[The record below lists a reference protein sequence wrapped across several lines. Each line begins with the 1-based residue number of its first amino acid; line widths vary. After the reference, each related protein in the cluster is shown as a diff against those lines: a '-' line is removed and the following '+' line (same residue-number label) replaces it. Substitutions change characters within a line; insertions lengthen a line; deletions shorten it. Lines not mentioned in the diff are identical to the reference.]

1 MISKG
6 KTERRFVLAD
16 ERGEIRLIIF
26 LELVLVGNVTA
37 VAIHFPTLRKG
48 AQRDP

>member
-16 ERGEIRLIIF
+16 ERGEIRSEESGRL
-26 LELVLVGNVTA
+26 
-37 VAIHFPTLRKG
+37 
-48 AQRDP
+48 